1 MHMQSNLEFSYMQ
14 PLTYTRIV
22 QARVP
27 SADVA
32 QRTLRQ
38 RSKFLASIRQK
49 VSGGGETSATVQ
61 LAHEISQ
68 NKDERDEL
76 LREAGI
82 AVPHEA
88 PAAEV
93 LAMKADLAIPWNRLR
108 SIRR

>member
-1 MHMQSNLEFSYMQ
+1 M
-14 PLTYTRIV
+14 
-22 QARVP
+22 
-27 SADVA
+27 
-32 QRTLRQ
+32 
-38 RSKFLASIRQK
+38 
-49 VSGGGETSATVQ
+49 Q

-76 LREAGI
+76 LRAAGM